1 MDQITDNLWLGNA
14 SVARNINLLKA
25 NGINKV
31 LSIMNNPPHTYKESD
46 KITLKYINIY
56 DKPRENII
64 QYFGECI
71 NFIEGKDKVLV
82 HCIFGKSRSTSIVV
96 AYLMWKE
103 KRSLDDALNFV
114 NQKRPIAVP
123 NTGFQKQLKIFEELL
138 KANKYNLSKID
149 FKKVEWDYK
158 S

>member
-14 SVARNINLLKA
+14 SAARNIKLLKA

-82 HCIFGKSRSTSIVV
+82 HCIFGKSRSSSIVV

-114 NQKRPIAVP
+114 NQKRSIAVP
-123 NTGFQKQLKIFEELL
+123 NIGFQKQLKIFEELL

-149 FKKVEWDYK
+149 FKNVEWDYK

>member
-1 MDQITDNLWLGNA
+1 MDKITDNLWLGNA

-46 KITLKYINIY
+46 KIILKYINIY
-56 DKPRENII
+56 DKPRENIV

-82 HCIFGKSRSTSIVV
+82 HCIFGKSRSASIVV

-114 NQKRPIAVP
+114 NQKRSIATP
-123 NTGFQKQLKIFEELL
+123 NIGFQKQLKIFEELL

-149 FKKVEWDYK
+149 FKKLELDYK